1 MGCLFVAGADFGGA
15 SDSVDELTS
24 LTASGMIKL
33 VERPDERWRAPLMRE
48 GSILNSNSIK

>member
-24 LTASGMIKL
+24 LTTSGTMKL
-33 VERPDERWRAPLMRE
+33 VERPDERWRAALMRE
-48 GSILNSNSIK
+48 GSILNSKSN